1 MSLGIY
7 PFVMVVT
14 HSVALQV
21 SERFG
26 FGLQV
31 QADGIF
37 NLKVIKVL
45 VKLVEPGSQA
55 CRNHRF
61 TVVQEAIFKSYR
73 KILGSFD
80 KMKTEY

>member
-7 PFVMVVT
+7 PFVMAVT

-37 NLKVIKVL
+37 NPKVIKVS
-45 VKLVEPGSQA
+45 VNFVEPGSQA

-61 TVVQEAIFKSYR
+61 TVIQEAIFKACR
-73 KILGSFD
+73 KSLGSFD
-80 KMKTEY
+80 KMKIEY

>member
-14 HSVALQV
+14 HSVALQI
-21 SERFG
+21 SER

-37 NLKVIKVL
+37 NPKVIKVL
-45 VKLVEPGSQA
+45 VNLVEPGSQA

-61 TVVQEAIFKSYR
+61 TVVQEAIFKTCR
-73 KILGSFD
+73 KSLGSFD
-80 KMKTEY
+80 KMKIEY